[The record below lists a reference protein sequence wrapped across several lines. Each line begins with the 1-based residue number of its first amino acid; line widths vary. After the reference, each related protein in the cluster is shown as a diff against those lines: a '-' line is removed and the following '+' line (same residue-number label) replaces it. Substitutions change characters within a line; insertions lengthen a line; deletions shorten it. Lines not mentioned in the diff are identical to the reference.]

1 MSTNDKIHWMRVA
14 IKEAKKAYKKGE
26 VPVGAV
32 AVMDG
37 KLIAKAHN
45 SPISSKDPTAH
56 AEILVLRKASRK
68 IGNYRLKDLIIYTTL
83 EPCLMCYGAMVHA
96 RVKSLIFG
104 ADDPKG
110 GFKIFLINDKMLNH
124 KIKIESGVLLEEC
137 SETLKRFFSER
148 RGTEVVIT
156 GPTRNRLS

>member
-1 MSTNDKIHWMRVA
+1 MNTNKIRWMRMA
-14 IKEAKKAYKKGE
+14 IKEAEKAYKKGE

-56 AEILVLRKASRK
+56 AEVLVLRKASKK
-68 IGNYRLKDLIIYTTL
+68 IGNYRLENLEIYSTL
-83 EPCLMCYGAMVHA
+83 EPCFMCYGAMVNA
-96 RVKSLIFG
+96 RVKELVFG

-110 GFKIFLINDKMLNH
+110 GFRIFLTNDKKLNH
-124 KIKIESGVLLEEC
+124 KIKIVSGILPEEC
-137 SETLKRFFSER
+137 SQILKRFFSER

>member
-1 MSTNDKIHWMRVA
+1 MEKNDKIRWMRVA
-14 IKEAKKAYKKGE
+14 IKEAQKACKKGE

-32 AVMDG
+32 AVIDG
-37 KLIAKAHN
+37 KLISKAHN
-45 SPISSKDPTAH
+45 SSISSKDPTAH
-56 AEILVLRKASRK
+56 AEILVLRKASKK
-68 IGNYRLKDLIIYTTL
+68 IGNYRLEGLTIYTTL

-96 RVKSLIFG
+96 RVKSLVFG

-110 GFKIFLINDKMLNH
+110 GFKIFLMNDKKLNH
-124 KIKIESGVLLEEC
+124 KIKIESGVLSEEC
-137 SETLKRFFSER
+137 SEILKAFFSER